1 MPFDGDTGN
10 RLPLGALRGRAVNWK
25 VVELWPPA
33 IESFISRQRIAVRAP
48 HPSETYGDLRDPR
61 PLRITSPI
69 SREVFCRLG
78 AIGPATDQIALS
90 VATDS
95 ASGKLYW
102 FVDTD
107 LFRECR
113 PGQAIFWPLKEG
125 QFLITCSDDL
135 GRSDSVR
142 IKVE

>member
-1 MPFDGDTGN
+1 MPFDGDTGS
-10 RLPLGALRGRAVNWK
+10 RLALGALRGKAVNWK
-25 VVELWPPA
+25 VVELWPPG
-33 IESFISRQRIAVRAP
+33 IESFISRQRLAARAP
-48 HPSETYGDLRDPR
+48 HSNDILGDQHDTRS
-61 PLRITSPI
+61 LRITSPV
-69 SREVFCRLG
+69 SSEVFCRLG

-95 ASGKLYW
+95 ASEKLYW
-102 FVDTD
+102 FVDAD
-107 LFRECR
+107 LFRECK
-113 PGQAIFWPLKEG
+113 PGQPVFWPLKEG